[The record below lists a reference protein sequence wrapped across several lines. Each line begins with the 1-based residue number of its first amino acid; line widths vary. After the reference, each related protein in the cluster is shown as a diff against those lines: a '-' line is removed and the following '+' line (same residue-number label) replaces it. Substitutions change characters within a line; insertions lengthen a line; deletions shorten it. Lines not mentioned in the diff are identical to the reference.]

1 MSGRATVTQMAASPH
16 GHIAAVL
23 QAAASRL
30 GGRSDNPRLDAEIL
44 LAHVIGK
51 SRSHLHTWPEQVLPE
66 PLHRRFLEL
75 IARRLDGE
83 PIAYLTGQR
92 EFWSLPLVVNRHTL
106 IPRSETECLVEL
118 ALDRIPVD
126 RAVRIADIGTGS
138 GAIALAVA
146 TERPLCRLIATDI
159 SSQALEVAKHNA
171 VRLNLGNVEF
181 RAGNGLEPLRGER
194 LDVICSNPPYIAEG
208 DPRLLQGDLPAEP
221 RTALVAGRT
230 GLELIETLARGA
242 RTLLRE
248 DGWLLLEHGYDQ
260 GGAVTDL
267 LASLGYRAV
276 TTYRDQAGHLRVS
289 VAQQGI

>member
-1 MSGRATVTQMAASPH
+1 MSGRATVMHMATSTH
-16 GHIAAVL
+16 SHIGAVL
-23 QAAASRL
+23 QTAVSQL
-30 GGRSDNPRLDAEIL
+30 CGRSDNPRLDAEVL

-51 SRSHLHTWPEQVLPE
+51 PRSHLHAWPEQDLPE
-66 PLHRRFLEL
+66 PFHQRFLGL
-75 IARRLDGE
+75 IARRLNGE
-83 PIAYLTGQR
+83 PIAYLIGQR

-106 IPRSETECLVEL
+106 IPRPETERLVEL

-126 RAVRIADIGTGS
+126 RAVHVADIGTGS

-194 LDVICSNPPYIAEG
+194 VDVICSNPPYIAEG
-208 DPRLLQGDLPAEP
+208 DPHLLQGDLPAEP
-221 RTALVAGRT
+221 RTALVAGWT
-230 GLELIETLARGA
+230 GLELIESIAQGARG
-242 RTLLRE
+242 LLRE
-248 DGWLLLEHGYDQ
+248 DGWLLFEHGYEQ
-260 GGAVTDL
+260 GPAVTSL
-267 LASLGYRAV
+267 LVSLGYRAV
-276 TTYRDQAGHLRVS
+276 TTYRDQAGHPRVS

>member
-1 MSGRATVTQMAASPH
+1 MATSSNSHV
-16 GHIAAVL
+16 AAVL
-23 QAAASRL
+23 QAAARRL
-30 GGRSDNPRLDAEIL
+30 AGRSDNPRLDAEVL

-106 IPRSETECLVEL
+106 IPRPETECLVEL
-118 ALDRIPVD
+118 ALARIPVD
-126 RAVRIADIGTGS
+126 RTVCTADIGTGS

-181 RAGNGLEPLRGER
+181 RVGNGLEPLRGER
-194 LDVICSNPPYIAEG
+194 LDMICSNPPYIAEG
-208 DPRLLQGDLPAEP
+208 DPHLLQGDLPAEP
-221 RTALVAGRT
+221 RMALVAGRS
-230 GLELIETLARGA
+230 GLELIESIAQGARG
-242 RTLLRE
+242 LLRE

-260 GGAVTDL
+260 GPAVTNL
-267 LASLGYRAV
+267 LVSLGYRAM
-276 TTYRDQAGHLRVS
+276 TTCHDQAGHPRVS